1 MLISETPSGHGR
13 DSCPGR
19 FFAATVLKVIITH
32 LLLNYDLRFL
42 PGSKRPKN
50 RYYGPTVAV
59 DRMAE
64 VMLKRRVSL

>member
-1 MLISETPSGHGR
+1 MLISETASGHGR

-19 FFAATVLKVIITH
+19 SFAVIVLTVVITH

-42 PGSKRPKN
+42 PRSKRPES
-50 RYYGPTVAV
+50 RYYGSTVAV

-64 VMLKRRVSL
+64 VMLKRRGSL